1 MSDKRGKGAAPR
13 ERKDRRS
20 AYEMAARLLEL
31 VDDVRAAGTKLT
43 VQTIMQR
50 YRVQRATAGRYRQ
63 FVERHL
69 SVVPGLRGGRR
80 VVAPKTDREGLFMR
94 AAALA
99 VAAGTLSC
107 MRETELHKALKSMA
121 AQARSELDEAD
132 RQVLDGFY
140 GRIYVKRRESR
151 RRQQYAEVV
160 DRIGSAARDRRRCKL
175 HDYTKLDGTTKD
187 YLVEPL
193 SLMVMGESSFLYARK
208 LPEEEARSFEI
219 NQVMQCSLTDEVFV
233 PPPPMEIDPE
243 RAFRD
248 SVGTYESLHQDPVEV
263 VLRVRDRARVLL
275 DRRPLHS
282 SQHLEAAAA
291 DGWAIARLRVIVC
304 PELRSEILSMLP
316 DVVVVQPATLRDDV
330 RSAALSANGSD
341 WDP

>member
-1 MSDKRGKGAAPR
+1 MSGNKREKGVAPGG
-13 ERKDRRS
+13 RKDRRS

-31 VDDVRAAGTKLT
+31 VDDVRSAGTKLT

-50 YRVQRATAGRYRQ
+50 YRVQRATAGRYRR

-80 VVAPKTDREGLFMR
+80 VVAPNTDREGLFTR

-151 RRQQYAEVV
+151 RRQQHAEVV

-193 SLMVMGESSFLYARK
+193 SLMVMGESLFLYARK

-219 NQVMQCSLTDEVFV
+219 NQSQAVLVDGRHLRCAATDG
-233 PPPPMEIDPE
+233 D
-243 RAFRD
+243 
-248 SVGTYESLHQDPVEV
+248 
-263 VLRVRDRARVLL
+263 
-275 DRRPLHS
+275 
-282 SQHLEAAAA
+282 
-291 DGWAIARLRVIVC
+291 
-304 PELRSEILSMLP
+304 
-316 DVVVVQPATLRDDV
+316 
-330 RSAALSANGSD
+330 
-341 WDP
+341 